1 VSIDTRPAESSSV
14 TTTFT
19 RDTIG
24 QVCTLV
30 RAECVR
36 ADIAPRNVEDLLIAV
51 SEIATN
57 AIRYAGGGGSVTLR
71 RVARGVL
78 VEVRDDGPGLPDSLV
93 IGRPSP
99 DAPDGRGLWLARLL
113 CKDFDVVSTSRG
125 VTVRML
131 AAGRMATS

>member
-14 TTTFT
+14 TATFT

-57 AIRYAGGGGSVTLR
+57 AIRYAGGGGSLTLR

-78 VEVRDDGPGLPDSLV
+78 VEVRDDGPGLPASLV